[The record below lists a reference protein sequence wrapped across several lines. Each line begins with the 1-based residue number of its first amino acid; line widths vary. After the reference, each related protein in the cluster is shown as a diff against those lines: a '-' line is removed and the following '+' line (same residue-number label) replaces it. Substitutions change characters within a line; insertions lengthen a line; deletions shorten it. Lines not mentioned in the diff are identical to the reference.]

1 MFKIVLGLII
11 GTLLGEGLENLAD
24 FIERKANK

>member
-11 GTLLGEGLENLAD
+11 GTLLGEGLENVAD